1 MPGNWHPLFAARKGN
16 EIMIVNENI
25 VDYINSLEGE
35 LPEHV
40 VKIMKE
46 ALADEVPIIRRET
59 MTLIKYLLKTH
70 KPMRVL
76 EVGAAVGFSSILM
89 SEYLPEGASIIT
101 IERMDERIQKAKQN
115 IAMTKKESVITLLEG
130 DATEILEDLVNGNTS
145 HLDISSKSWDNK
157 QSETSFSGEFDFI
170 FMDAAKGQ
178 YMNFFPNIMK
188 LLKTGGILLTDNVLQ
203 DGAVAKSRYGVIR
216 RDRTIHTRMR
226 EYLYTLTHMEE
237 LDTVVLPVGDGV
249 TISTKVK

>member
-1 MPGNWHPLFAARKGN
+1 
-16 EIMIVNENI
+16 MIVNENI

-35 LPEHV
+35 LPEHIV
-40 VKIMKE
+40 RIMKE

-59 MTLIKYLLKTH
+59 MTLIKYLLKSH

-89 SEYLPEGASIIT
+89 SEYLEEGASIIT
-101 IERMDERIQKAKQN
+101 IERMEERILKAREN
-115 IAMTKKESVITLLEG
+115 IAATKKEHVITLLEG
-130 DATEILEDLVNGNTS
+130 DATQILEDLVNGNTS
-145 HLDISSKSWDNK
+145 HLDILSSDSDNK

-188 LLKTGGILLTDNVLQ
+188 LLKPGGILLTDNVLQ
-203 DGAVAKSRYGVIR
+203 DGAVAKSRFGVIR
-216 RDRTIHTRMR
+216 RDRTIHSRMR
-226 EYLYTLTHMEE
+226 EYLYTLTHMDE
-237 LDTVVLPVGDGV
+237 LNTVVLPVGDGV
-249 TISTKVK
+249 TISTKIG

>member
-1 MPGNWHPLFAARKGN
+1 
-16 EIMIVNENI
+16 MIVNENI
-25 VDYINSLEGE
+25 VAYINSLEKE

-40 VKIMKE
+40 IDIMKE
-46 ALADEVPIIRRET
+46 ALDEEVPIIRRET
-59 MTLIKYLLKTH
+59 ITLIRHLLKTH
-70 KPMRVL
+70 KPMKVL

-89 SEYLPEGASIIT
+89 SEYLPEGAKIIT
-101 IERMDERIQKAKQN
+101 IERMEERIVKAKEN
-115 IAMTKKESVITLLEG
+115 IKKTKKQDVITLLEG
-130 DATEILEDLVNGNTS
+130 DATIHLEDLVNGNTS
-145 HLDISSKSWDNK
+145 HLDILMSDSDNK
-157 QSETSFSGEFDFI
+157 NPEISYVEQFDFI

-188 LLKTGGILLTDNVLQ
+188 LLKPGGILLTDNVLQ
-203 DGAVAKSRYGVIR
+203 DGTVAKSRYGVIR

-249 TISTKVK
+249 TISTKA